1 MIFGCASNAIGKAD
15 IDYHATEWL
24 KTVGH
29 DQSGSSEENIGG
41 QLVPVDPV
49 EVSLLLTVMERRK
62 RQILVCGECPESL
75 AR

>member
-41 QLVPVDPV
+41 QLVPADPV
-49 EVSLLLTVMERRK
+49 EV
-62 RQILVCGECPESL
+62 
-75 AR
+75 